1 MPLFPGFREL
11 GDMLLSRFKWGASF
25 YKVNGELLDKYM
37 DCQTSTEVI
46 SVQQEYLASLEREKQ
61 QHKPGKQLVLCGQ
74 RVEGSSMFCVHR
86 G

>member
-25 YKVNGELLDKYM
+25 YKVNRELLDQYM
-37 DCQTSTEVI
+37 DCQSSTEVI

-74 RVEGSSMFCVHR
+74 RVVICSVCIEGR